1 MEQLYKKGEYI
12 YIDMAARIG
21 KDESI
26 DSIFAFSPLTCRD
39 ENICARCYGLDL
51 SNGQPIKEGEAVGV
65 IAAQS
70 IGEPG
75 TQLTMRSFHSGGVAS
90 AKDVTQGL
98 PRVEEIFEVRSPKG
112 KAIISEVNGKVEGI
126 KKAEKNNEY
135 SVKIRYDSTNA
146 ATKTGKK
153 SDVKEY
159 IVPMSMALIVEKG
172 DMVVAGSQL
181 TEGHIDLRELYSQVT
196 QEEVQKRI
204 VKEVQEIY
212 NSNGATIHNKHVEI
226 VVRQMFSR
234 IEIAD
239 TGDSRFSLGEIVS
252 FTSLKR
258 ENDELE
264 KNKQKIAKGKNILLG
279 ITKVALTTDSFL
291 SAASFQETSR
301 ILIRAALEGRKD
313 NLSGLKENVI
323 IGKIIP
329 AGTGF
334 RN

>member
-1 MEQLYKKGEYI
+1 M
-12 YIDMAARIG
+12 
-21 KDESI
+21 
-26 DSIFAFSPLTCRD
+26 P
-39 ENICARCYGLDL
+39 RCYGLDL
-51 SNGQPIKEGEAVGV
+51 SNGQPIEKGEAVGV

-90 AKDVTQGL
+90 ATDVTQGL

-112 KAIISEVNGKVEGI
+112 KAIISEVNGKVEDI
-126 KKAEKNNEY
+126 KKIDNNEY
-135 SVKIRYDSTNA
+135 SIKIRYDTKNA
-146 ATKTGKK
+146 ATKSGKK

-159 IVPMSMALIVEKG
+159 TVPSNTTIMVEKG
-172 DMVVAGSQL
+172 DMIAAGSQL
-181 TEGHIDLRELYSQVT
+181 TEGHIDLKELYSQT
-196 QEEVQKRI
+196 PKEDVQKKI
-204 VKEVQEIY
+204 VMEVQEIY
-212 NSNGATIHNKHVEI
+212 SSNGATIHNKHIEI

-234 IEIAD
+234 IKITD

-252 FTSLKR
+252 SPGLKR
-258 ENDELE
+258 ENEEIE
-264 KNKQKIAKGKNILLG
+264 KSGKKIAKGETILLG
-279 ITKVALTTDSFL
+279 ITKVALSTDSFL